1 MAVLKWFH
9 KISEWLDYVCG
20 GLCVVCVAAM
30 VLLTG
35 AQIAC
40 RVWFT
45 ALAWSEELTRYLMVW
60 ATFLGASC
68 VYRRMGH
75 INVTII
81 RDLFPHSCRV
91 AMQVV
96 CHLLCAAFFIAA
108 VVYGIDYMGMQSRQL
123 SAALRIPM
131 SYVYLAIPIGCG
143 IMAFHVVDLLL
154 QMLPQTRSGKDAE
167 GAA

>member
-1 MAVLKWFH
+1 MALIKAFH
-9 KISEWLDYVCG
+9 KLSECLDTFCG
-20 GLCVVCVAAM
+20 GICIFCVAAM

-40 RVWFT
+40 RLWFT

-75 INVTII
+75 INVTVV
-81 RDLFPHSCRV
+81 RDLFPPFCQK
-91 AMQVV
+91 AMVVV

-108 VVYGIDYMGMQSRQL
+108 AKFGLDYMGVQSRQL
-123 SAALRIPM
+123 SAALRIPIRWM
-131 SYVYLAIPIGCG
+131 YLAIPIGCG
-143 IMAFHVVDLLL
+143 IMTIHVIDLLL
-154 QMLPQTRSGKDAE
+154 KMLPVGKTDGK